1 MTVMA
6 IIGLYEAIRHVFT
19 ALIYGCARPRMAVLF
34 LSSIFPHV
42 YGWWANFNYF
52 NDEYYSQWW
61 HQCFFSV
68 TELSSTLM
76 VLHLVNKNNFRDVPK
91 KLLFIIS
98 MALLH
103 VLASGWDQFV
113 NNVIKFEGEIHQI
126 LRDLGFMIPDILH
139 IFLSWMELKDLAKRR
154 GCPPSHLWRDKEVI
168 AAASMVGILWLIAII
183 IP

>member
-1 MTVMA
+1 MKSELKTA
-6 IIGLYEAIRHVFT
+6 SSTGSSITPTNYLPPLGLYEAIRHVFT

-91 KLLFIIS
+91 KLLFII
-98 MALLH
+98 
-103 VLASGWDQFV
+103 
-113 NNVIKFEGEIHQI
+113 
-126 LRDLGFMIPDILH
+126 R
-139 IFLSWMELKDLAKRR
+139 
-154 GCPPSHLWRDKEVI
+154 
-168 AAASMVGILWLIAII
+168 
-183 IP
+183 

>member
-1 MTVMA
+1 MA
-6 IIGLYEAIRHVFT
+6 SSDGSSITPITKCFAPFLIIGLYEAIRHVFT
-19 ALIYGCARPRMAVLF
+19 ALIYGCARPSMAVLF

-91 KLLFIIS
+91 KLLFII
-98 MALLH
+98 
-103 VLASGWDQFV
+103 
-113 NNVIKFEGEIHQI
+113 
-126 LRDLGFMIPDILH
+126 R
-139 IFLSWMELKDLAKRR
+139 
-154 GCPPSHLWRDKEVI
+154 
-168 AAASMVGILWLIAII
+168 
-183 IP
+183 